1 MLNRVRPWV
10 WICCLAWAW
19 QWAAACPLLAGQAP
33 PPEAQALWKHIT
45 QPPGFY
51 KWGTWSSLR
60 ESRRSRCATAY
71 GYFARVFANDVAL
84 QAKGAPLPPGSI
96 VVREGQGMGTNTYAP
111 NGQIRAYT
119 VMYKVRGFNP
129 KSGDWFWASYSGTG
143 QVRDSGALT
152 ECIKCHQ
159 TAWQNDYLLGLELK

>member
-1 MLNRVRPWV
+1 MGGLLCGLV
-10 WICCLAWAW
+10 LAW
-19 QWAAACPLLAGQAP
+19 QGGAASPVLAGQAP
-33 PPEAQALWKHIT
+33 PPEAQALWQHIT

-84 QAKGAPLPPGSI
+84 QAKGVPLPPGSI

-129 KSGDWFWASYSGTG
+129 KGGDWFWASYSGTG